1 VAGLSGMDAANAA
14 PELLANPA
22 LVMARPLLAA
32 SRKQLAAYVVEHG
45 IGYVDDESNDDP
57 RYARNALR
65 HTVMPALAQHFPGF
79 QERFARSAQH
89 AQSAQRLLTELA
101 EQDLA
106 AALDGDCILI
116 AQLRTLS
123 VDRSYN
129 LLRHWFALRGL
140 RMPSAA
146 WLSEMLVQ
154 LLEARHD
161 AQLLVVHPDC
171 DVRRHRDRLFLA
183 PKLPELSG
191 TREDQFDDTPGQ
203 DFRWN
208 GETALAFPNYGGVL
222 HIEAAEQ
229 GIDADWLRSQYLTIE
244 FRRGGERLKLA
255 ENRPTRA
262 LKYHYQALDI
272 PAWERTRLPVVKAP
286 MRLLYAAGIGMDCHQ
301 MGQGGGARV
310 IFRWEAK

>member
-1 VAGLSGMDAANAA
+1 
-14 PELLANPA
+14 
-22 LVMARPLLAA
+22 
-32 SRKQLAAYVVEHG
+32 
-45 IGYVDDESNDDP
+45 
-57 RYARNALR
+57 
-65 HTVMPALAQHFPGF
+65 
-79 QERFARSAQH
+79 
-89 AQSAQRLLTELA
+89 
-101 EQDLA
+101 
-106 AALDGDCILI
+106 
-116 AQLRTLS
+116 
-123 VDRSYN
+123 
-129 LLRHWFALRGL
+129 
-140 RMPSAA
+140 
-146 WLSEMLVQ
+146 
-154 LLEARHD
+154 
-161 AQLLVVHPDC
+161 
-171 DVRRHRDRLFLA
+171 VRRHRDRLYLA

-208 GETALAFPNYGGVL
+208 GETSLAFPNYGGVL

-229 GIDADWLRSQYLTIE
+229 GIAADWLRSQHLTIE

-301 MGQGGGARV
+301 TGQGGGARV